1 MRTLYDVDLLTIFIL
16 RELQEKYLANKNDLH
31 FALADLEKAYDQS
44 KCFFQWWLSNLVRIR
59 SGFSVTTHAYNNVGK
74 IIYGNEIRSGLG
86 VG

>member
-44 KCFFQWWLSNLVRIR
+44 KCFFQ
-59 SGFSVTTHAYNNVGK
+59 
-74 IIYGNEIRSGLG
+74 
-86 VG
+86 